1 MKDIK
6 IVISENNYGYKSVD
20 LKVGNQTYFLTRSLN
35 RFEINYL
42 ANRSNYLVVDVKEEK
57 YKDIVY
63 DNLVI
68 YEEDGYDNEY
78 VVIKG
83 LEPNVKTYIINQ
95 ILSNRLGA

>member
-1 MKDIK
+1 MNSIK
-6 IVISENNYGYKSVD
+6 IVISENKYGYKSVD
-20 LKVGNQTYFLTRSLN
+20 LKVGTQTYFLTRSLN

-42 ANRSNYLVVDVKEEK
+42 ANRYNRLAVGVREEK

-68 YEEDGYDNEY
+68 YEENGYDNEY

-83 LEPNVKTYIINQ
+83 LDLNVKTYIINQ
-95 ILSNRLGA
+95 ILSDRLGV